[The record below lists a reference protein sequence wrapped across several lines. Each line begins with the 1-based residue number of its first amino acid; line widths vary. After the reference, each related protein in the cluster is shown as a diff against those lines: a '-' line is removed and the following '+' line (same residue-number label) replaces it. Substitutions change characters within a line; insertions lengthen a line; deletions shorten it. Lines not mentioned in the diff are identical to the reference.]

1 MKKHNL
7 PFGHIK
13 YCQICASE
21 ELELIIDLGHH
32 APCDSLLSKEQ
43 LSQAEK
49 LYPLRLCRC
58 LKCGLVQIDYVV
70 PPEELFYPE
79 YPYRSGITETLSRNL
94 QSTAISLVNEYDLKA
109 GSLAIDIGSNDG
121 TLLQGFKSQG
131 LEVLGIEP
139 TNIAM
144 LAIQN
149 GIPTVQEFF
158 GEALADNIRREF
170 GQAAVITA
178 ANMFAHVSDLGNLIH
193 GCSELLDDEGLFV
206 TESHYLL
213 DMIQT
218 VQYDAIY
225 HEHLKYY
232 SLKSL
237 MVLMGEYDFTIIDAE
252 RIPNYGG
259 SVKVIA
265 RKGKGYGPSERLQAL
280 LEEEES
286 AKLDDPQTYSD
297 FREKILRSKVELQ
310 NLLVDLRR
318 KNKQIV
324 GIGCP
329 GRASTLLNYCSIDVD
344 LLPYIAEQASSL
356 KLGLYL
362 PGKHIPI
369 VDEKVIFEENP
380 EYSLLLSWH
389 YAKPIIKKL
398 RAKGLK
404 SKIIVPLPELQVVED
419 L

>member
-1 MKKHNL
+1 MIKHNL
-7 PFGHIK
+7 HFGHIK

-32 APCDSLLSKEQ
+32 APCDSLLNEKQ
-43 LSQAEK
+43 LSQMEK
-49 LYPLRLCRC
+49 LYPLRLLRC
-58 LKCGLVQIDYVV
+58 IKCGLVQIDYVV
-70 PPEELFYPE
+70 PPEELFFPD

-94 QSTAISLVNEYDLKA
+94 QSTAVALVKEYDLDV
-109 GSLAIDIGSNDG
+109 GSLAVDIGSNDG

-131 LEVLGIEP
+131 MNVLGIEP
-139 TNIAM
+139 TNIAEF
-144 LAIQN
+144 AIQN
-149 GIPTVQEFF
+149 GIPTIQEFF
-158 GEALADNIRREF
+158 SETLVEKIKREY

-178 ANMFAHVSDLGNLIH
+178 ANMFAHVSELGDLIQ
-193 GCSELLDDEGLFV
+193 GCSELLADGGIFV

-237 MVLMGEYDFTIIDAE
+237 MVLMGEYDFTIIDVE
-252 RIPNYGG
+252 RISNYGG
-259 SVKVIA
+259 SIRVIA
-265 RKGKGYGPSERLQAL
+265 KKGKGHIASVRLHEL
-280 LEEEES
+280 LREEEH
-286 AKLDDPQTYSD
+286 AKLDDAQTYGD
-297 FREKILRSKVELQ
+297 FREKIVRSKMELQ

-318 KNKQIV
+318 KKQQVV

-329 GRASTLLNYCSIDVD
+329 GRASTLLNYCNIDSD
-344 LLPYIAEQASSL
+344 FLPYIAEQASSL

-369 VDEKVIFEENP
+369 VDEKIMFEENP
-380 EYSLLLSWH
+380 EYALLLSWH
-389 YAKPIIKKL
+389 YAMPIIKKL
-398 RAKGLK
+398 RAKGLE
-404 SKIIVPLPELQVVED
+404 SKIIVPLPKVQIIED
-419 L
+419 